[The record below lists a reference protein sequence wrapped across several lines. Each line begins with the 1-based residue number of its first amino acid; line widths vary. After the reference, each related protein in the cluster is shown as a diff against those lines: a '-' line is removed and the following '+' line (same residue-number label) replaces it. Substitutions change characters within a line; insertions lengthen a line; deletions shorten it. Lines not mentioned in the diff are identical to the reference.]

1 MSEKKNFFESL
12 SPKSAL
18 IVGVVA
24 GLLVV
29 CTIGFVV
36 MLVVYFG
43 GKDSSDK
50 GVNKEAQAQ
59 VDDNRGQ
66 VQEVAQAPKSDKP
79 EVEVFVMSY
88 CPYGLQMEK
97 AVLPAWNLL
106 KDKANI
112 SLKFV
117 NYAMH
122 GEKEVKEN
130 MTQICVADQGQDKI
144 INYLNCFVVSGDSAK
159 CLDSVKV
166 DKKSLATCNNK
177 LESKYG
183 ILKAFADQST
193 WLSGRYPTFSVH
205 DDLNKKY
212 GVQGSPTLVINGAQ
226 VGSGRTPDAVK
237 KAICGAFNNVPKECE
252 TSLATTGVSAGFGAS
267 TDGAVAAAADGG
279 CGN

>member
-1 MSEKKNFFESL
+1 MSEKKTFFESL

-18 IVGVVA
+18 IVGLVA

-29 CTIGFVV
+29 CTIGFVI
-36 MLVVYFG
+36 MLAVYFG
-43 GKDSSDK
+43 GKDS
-50 GVNKEAQAQ
+50 NKEGEVKQQAQ
-59 VDDNRGQ
+59 TDDNRGQ

-79 EVEVFVMSY
+79 AVELFVMSY

-97 AVLPAWNLL
+97 AILPAWNLL

-130 MTQICVADQGQDKI
+130 MVQICVADQSQEKM
-144 INYLNCFVVSGDSAK
+144 INYLNCFVVSGDSSK
-159 CLDSVKV
+159 CLDTAKV
-166 DKKSLATCNNK
+166 DKKALSSCQDK
-177 LESKYG
+177 LENKYG

-193 WLSGRYPTFSVH
+193 WLSGRYPTFSVS

-226 VGSGRTPDAVK
+226 VSAGRTPDAVK
-237 KAICGAFNNVPKECE
+237 KVICGAFNNTPKECE
-252 TSLATTGVSAGFGAS
+252 TTLSTSGVSAGFGAS
-267 TDGAVAAAADGG
+267 TGAAATAASDGG